1 MKKNILFLSFAL
13 VFAMSS
19 SCKKVNEAT
28 EFDIDYST
36 FLTIPSTSITVTAPA
51 DFTTPEIPTN
61 SSSRFASEKTTIE
74 LVSEVKL
81 TKFNISNPTG
91 NLDFLKSLTIFL
103 KSSAGE
109 VSVATKTN
117 IPKGVSSVSADLSGI
132 NIKDHIF
139 KDKIQFRVSVTI
151 TTGLTATQQLKM
163 DETVHVV
170 GKKIS

>member
-91 NLDFLKSLTIFL
+91 NLDFLKSVFQNLL
-103 KSSAGE
+103 RWQ
-109 VSVATKTN
+109 N
-117 IPKGVSSVSADLSGI
+117 QLL
-132 NIKDHIF
+132 H
-139 KDKIQFRVSVTI
+139 
-151 TTGLTATQQLKM
+151 TTL
-163 DETVHVV
+163 
-170 GKKIS
+170 

>member
-1 MKKNILFLSFAL
+1 MKKIIIFLFLASLF
-13 VFAMSS
+13 VVSS
-19 SCKKVNEAT
+19 SCKKINEAT

-36 FLTIPSTSITVTAPA
+36 VVSIPSTSISVTAPA

-91 NLDFLKSLTIFL
+91 NLDFLKSITIYI

-117 IPKGVSSVSADLSGI
+117 IPKGVSSVSADLSGV
-132 NIKDHIF
+132 NIKEHVF
-139 KDKIQFRVSVTI
+139 KDKIQFRVNITI